1 MKPLLSALNDI
12 PEYRS
17 LLAAIDNGA
26 CPAAFSG
33 LSAVHRAHFA
43 AGIRQELNRP
53 VVVVCADEGEAERM
67 ARDLAALSG
76 EEVRTLSAREFT
88 FHNAAVVSRQYEHRR
103 LSTLRALAA
112 GECPLLVCTVES
124 ILQRT
129 IPKTLLTQAAQ
140 VLRMGERHD
149 LGELAGTLA
158 AAGYT
163 RCEQVEGVGQFAL
176 RGGIL
181 DFFSPAHP
189 KPVRVEFFGDEIDAM
204 GLFDPDTQRRIEN
217 LGAAEIL
224 PAAEV
229 LPQFTPGG
237 YGGLLEGLDRLISQA
252 KRRKGSETL
261 VQTLEEDRERLAAGT
276 AFPAMDRYIALIYP
290 VMATAADYFPED
302 AVVVLSESPRVAE
315 RGKSYLWQLGED
327 AKALMERGELAGELA
342 DFARTFEELTE
353 VLADWP
359 VCYLDAFTSS
369 RYPQRPRTLLNLLTK
384 QLPSY
389 GASLE
394 TAVSDLAHYVSDGFR
409 TVVLVSSEQRALNL
423 QALLREQ
430 KMTTAVD
437 FQLHELPGYGKAVI
451 AVGGLTAGMEYP
463 VGRFAVLTEGQS
475 LLGKKRRSKPVT
487 NRQKLG
493 SYADL
498 SPGDLVVHEHH
509 GVGRFLEMTKMTVDG
524 VQKDYVKIAYA
535 GADVLYVPAT
545 QLDLVSKYIGS
556 GEDAQETR
564 KLSRLGGTDWEKAKT
579 RAKKAVKDLAKG
591 LIQLYAE
598 RQRQPGFAFSPDS
611 PWMKEFEDEF
621 EYAETD
627 DQLRCIAEIKQD
639 MEQAR
644 PMDRLLCG
652 DVGYGKTEVAFRA
665 IMKCVLDGKQA
676 AILVPTTV
684 LARQHYLTAKQRF
697 AKHPVEIDVVSRFRT
712 QTQMKDTL
720 RRLEQGGID
729 LLIGTHRL
737 FQKDVKFKDLGLLVI
752 DEEQR
757 FGVQHKEKLKELS
770 KQVDVL
776 TLSATPIPR
785 TLNMALS
792 GIRDMSTLEE
802 PPMDRQ
808 PVQTYV
814 LEHDWG
820 VLSDAMRRELERGG
834 QVYYLH
840 NRVETITRTAARIKE
855 MLGEDV
861 AVAVAHGKMSQE
873 ELNDVMTRMSDGE
886 VDVLVC
892 TTIIETGIDI
902 ANANTLIIEDADHM
916 GLAQL
921 HQIRGRV
928 GRSTRRA
935 YAYLTYRRGKVLTE
949 VASKRLGAIREFAE
963 FGSGFKIAM
972 RDLEI
977 RGAGNVLGP
986 EQSGFLLSVGYD
998 MYLKLLEE
1006 AVLEE
1011 RGEKPERPTECAAD
1025 LSVAASIPDRYV
1037 PSPEQ
1042 RMDLYRRIAAIRSEA
1057 DADDVMDELID
1068 RYGDPPRTVNNLI
1081 SVALL
1086 RADAARNGISQI
1098 DQKGA
1103 NLNFYLDQFD
1113 LQRVSALCGL
1123 EKYRSRLLF
1132 SAGERP
1138 YLALRLKKG
1147 EDALKFGRKL
1157 VEDYA
1162 KTAPAQT
1169 EG

>member
-140 VLRMGERHD
+140 VVRMGERHD

-261 VQTLEEDRERLAAGT
+261 VQTLEEDRERLAAST

-359 VCYLDAFTSS
+359 ICYLDAFTSS

-697 AKHPVEIDVVSRFRT
+697 AKYPVEIDVVSRFRT

-814 LEHDWG
+814 LEHDRG

>member
-76 EEVRTLSAREFT
+76 EAVRTLSAREFT

-261 VQTLEEDRERLAAGT
+261 VQTLEEDRERLSAGT

-290 VMATAADYFPED
+290 VMATAGDYFPED

-697 AKHPVEIDVVSRFRT
+697 AKYPVEIDVVSRFRT
-712 QTQMKDTL
+712 QAQMKDTL

-855 MLGEDV
+855 MLGEDA

-1147 EDALKFGRKL
+1147 EDALKFGRRL

-1162 KTAPAQT
+1162 KTAPDQT

>member
-43 AGIRQELNRP
+43 AGIRQELGRP

-76 EEVRTLSAREFT
+76 EAVRTLSAREFT

-140 VLRMGERHD
+140 VVRMGERHD

-237 YGGLLEGLDRLISQA
+237 YGGLLDGLDRLISQA

-261 VQTLEEDRERLAAGT
+261 VQTLEEDRERLSAST

-697 AKHPVEIDVVSRFRT
+697 AKYPVEIDVVSRFRT

-855 MLGEDV
+855 MLGEDA

-1147 EDALKFGRKL
+1147 EDALKFGRRL

-1162 KTAPAQT
+1162 ENAPKA
-1169 EG
+1169 EP

>member
-237 YGGLLEGLDRLISQA
+237 YGGLLDGLDRLISQA

-261 VQTLEEDRERLAAGT
+261 VQTLEEDRERLAAST

-535 GADVLYVPAT
+535 GADELYVPAT

-697 AKHPVEIDVVSRFRT
+697 AKYPVEIDVVSRFRT

-963 FGSGFKIAM
+963 VGSGFKIAM

>member
-76 EEVRTLSAREFT
+76 EAVRTLSAREFT

-140 VLRMGERHD
+140 VVRMGERHD

-252 KRRKGSETL
+252 KRRKGNETL
-261 VQTLEEDRERLAAGT
+261 VQTLEEDRERLAAST

>member
-149 LGELAGTLA
+149 LGELAGTLT

-252 KRRKGSETL
+252 KRRKGNETL
-261 VQTLEEDRERLAAGT
+261 VQTLEEDRERLAAST

-359 VCYLDAFTSS
+359 GCYLDAFTSS

-697 AKHPVEIDVVSRFRT
+697 AKYPVEIDVVSRFRT

>member
-43 AGIRQELNRP
+43 AGIRQELGRP

-76 EEVRTLSAREFT
+76 EAVRTLSAREFT

-237 YGGLLEGLDRLISQA
+237 YGGLLDGLDRLISQA

-261 VQTLEEDRERLAAGT
+261 VQTLEEDRERLSAST

-359 VCYLDAFTSS
+359 VCYLDGFTSS

-697 AKHPVEIDVVSRFRT
+697 AKYPVEIDVVSRFRT
-712 QTQMKDTL
+712 QAQMKDTL

-834 QVYYLH
+834 LVYYLH

>member
-43 AGIRQELNRP
+43 AGIRQELGRP

-261 VQTLEEDRERLAAGT
+261 VQTLEEDRERLAAST

-697 AKHPVEIDVVSRFRT
+697 AKYPVEIDVVSRFRT
-712 QTQMKDTL
+712 QAQMKDTL

-1162 KTAPAQT
+1162 ENAPKA
-1169 EG
+1169 EP

>member
-43 AGIRQELNRP
+43 AGIRQELGRP

-76 EEVRTLSAREFT
+76 EAVRTLSAREFT

-237 YGGLLEGLDRLISQA
+237 YGGLLDGLDRLISQA

-261 VQTLEEDRERLAAGT
+261 VQTLEEDRERLSAST

-697 AKHPVEIDVVSRFRT
+697 AKYPVEIDVVSRFRT
-712 QTQMKDTL
+712 QAQMKDTL

-834 QVYYLH
+834 LVYYLH

-1147 EDALKFGRKL
+1147 EDALKFGRRL

-1162 KTAPAQT
+1162 KTAPAET

>member
-43 AGIRQELNRP
+43 AGIRQELGRP

-76 EEVRTLSAREFT
+76 EAVRTLSAREFT

-140 VLRMGERHD
+140 VVRMGERHD

-697 AKHPVEIDVVSRFRT
+697 AKYPVEIDVVSRFRT

-1147 EDALKFGRKL
+1147 EDALKFGRRL

-1162 KTAPAQT
+1162 RTAPAQT